1 MFKLPDH
8 EKLITFL
15 EKKRVAKFKGL
26 GIDIEFFQEL
36 PDISFPEPQQQQSDE
51 DLTKQY
57 LNEGV
62 RWNFGGMKKTKQ
74 N

>member
-8 EKLITFL
+8 EKLISFL

-36 PDISFPEPQQQQSDE
+36 PDITFPEPQPQPSDAE
-51 DLTKQY
+51 ITKQY
-57 LNEGV
+57 LEGV
-62 RWNFGGMKKTKQ
+62 Q
-74 N
+74 

>member
-15 EKKRVAKFKGL
+15 EKSRVAKFTGL
-26 GIDIEFFQEL
+26 GIEVEFFQEL
-36 PDISFPEPQQQQSDE
+36 PDLQFPEPQQQQSDE

-57 LNEGV
+57 LNEG
-62 RWNFGGMKKTKQ
+62 T
-74 N
+74 

>member
-15 EKKRVAKFKGL
+15 EKKRVSKFKGL

-36 PDISFPEPQQQQSDE
+36 PDITFPEPHQQQSDE
-51 DLTKQY
+51 EITKQY
-57 LNEGV
+57 LENV
-62 RWNFGGMKKTKQ
+62 R
-74 N
+74 

>member
-15 EKKRVAKFKGL
+15 EENRVAKFKGL

-36 PDISFPEPQQQQSDE
+36 PDLQFPEPQQQQTDE
-51 DLTKQY
+51 EITKQY
-57 LNEGV
+57 LEGV
-62 RWNFGGMKKTKQ
+62 Q
-74 N
+74 

>member
-15 EKKRVAKFKGL
+15 EKKRVAKCKGL
-26 GIDIEFFQEL
+26 GIEVEFYQEL
-36 PDISFPEPQQQQSDE
+36 PDIQFPEQQPSDQ

-57 LNEGV
+57 LEGV
-62 RWNFGGMKKTKQ
+62 R
-74 N
+74 

>member
-15 EKKRVAKFKGL
+15 EKSRVAKFKGL

-36 PDISFPEPQQQQSDE
+36 PDLQFPEPQQQQSDE

-57 LNEGV
+57 LNEGA
-62 RWNFGGMKKTKQ
+62 R
-74 N
+74 

>member
-15 EKKRVAKFKGL
+15 EKKRVSKFKGL

-36 PDISFPEPQQQQSDE
+36 PDITFPEPQQQPSDAE
-51 DLTKQY
+51 ITKQY
-57 LNEGV
+57 LEGV
-62 RWNFGGMKKTKQ
+62 Q
-74 N
+74 

>member
-26 GIDIEFFQEL
+26 GFEVEFFPEL
-36 PDISFPEPQQQQSDE
+36 PDITFPEPQLQQSDE

-62 RWNFGGMKKTKQ
+62 R
-74 N
+74 

>member
-36 PDISFPEPQQQQSDE
+36 PDITFPEPHQQQSDE
-51 DLTKQY
+51 EITKQY
-57 LNEGV
+57 LEGV
-62 RWNFGGMKKTKQ
+62 Q
-74 N
+74 

>member
-1 MFKLPDH
+1 MMFKLPDH

-26 GIDIEFFQEL
+26 GIEVEFYQEL
-36 PDISFPEPQQQQSDE
+36 PDIQFPEQQQPSDQ

-57 LNEGV
+57 LEGV
-62 RWNFGGMKKTKQ
+62 R
-74 N
+74 

>member
-15 EKKRVAKFKGL
+15 EKSRVAKFTGL
-26 GIDIEFFQEL
+26 GIEVEFFQEL

-57 LNEGV
+57 LNEG
-62 RWNFGGMKKTKQ
+62 T
-74 N
+74 

>member
-36 PDISFPEPQQQQSDE
+36 PDITFPEQPQQQSDAE
-51 DLTKQY
+51 ITKQY
-57 LNEGV
+57 LENV
-62 RWNFGGMKKTKQ
+62 R
-74 N
+74 

>member
-15 EKKRVAKFKGL
+15 EKKRVSKFKGL

-36 PDISFPEPQQQQSDE
+36 PDISFPEPQQQPSDE

-57 LNEGV
+57 LNEGA
-62 RWNFGGMKKTKQ
+62 
-74 N
+74 